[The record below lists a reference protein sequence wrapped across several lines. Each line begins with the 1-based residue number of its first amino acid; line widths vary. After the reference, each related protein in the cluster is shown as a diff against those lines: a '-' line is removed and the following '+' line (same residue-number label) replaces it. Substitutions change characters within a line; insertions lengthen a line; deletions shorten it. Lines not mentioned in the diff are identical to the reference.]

1 MNSPNRTADDISTA
15 GAAVEAATG
24 MGSDSAQPPTIP
36 AAERDLPSEETVCL
50 RFNCPA
56 EIALTPLEHL
66 FARPDLFLSPLMSA
80 FASLDRSSRARSHN
94 AEQAHALWLAAVP
107 PAGDMTR
114 PLHDVV
120 QTVLPA
126 LSSRICVVEL
136 AVFAKAYALL
146 LLEHIPY
153 IP

>member
-1 MNSPNRTADDISTA
+1 
-15 GAAVEAATG
+15 
-24 MGSDSAQPPTIP
+24 MGSDSAHPPIIP
-36 AAERDLPSEETVCL
+36 AADPELSSEEPVCL

-56 EIALTPLEHL
+56 GIALTPLEHL
-66 FARPDLFLSPLMSA
+66 FAGPALFLSPLMSA

-94 AEQAHALWLAAVP
+94 AEQAHALWLATVP
-107 PAGDMTR
+107 PAGDMAH

-126 LSSRICVVEL
+126 LSSRICEVEL

-146 LLEHIPY
+146 LLEHIPD